1 MLMTEAKLKH
11 LEMIQSIVSR
21 QAKNSFQA
29 KSWAV
34 VLLAG
39 LAGLSRGTKT
49 QILLICAGVVFIFWL
64 LDAYYLSKERL
75 YRNFYERTSQK
86 TTVNMSL
93 RPTKADHTAK
103 TKWLRAIFAPVELLP
118 YGAMAVAIV
127 VIWVGA

>member
-1 MLMTEAKLKH
+1 MTDAKLKH
-11 LEMIQSIVSR
+11 LGMIQSIVSR

-29 KSWAV
+29 KSWAI

-49 QILLICAGVVFIFWL
+49 QILLTCAGVVAIFWL

-75 YRNFYERTSQK
+75 YRNFYERASQEA
-86 TTVNMSL
+86 TVNMSL
-93 RPTKADHTAK
+93 QPTKVDYTAK
-103 TKWLRAIFAPVELLP
+103 TKLVRAVIAPVEILP

-127 VIWVGA
+127 IVILGP